1 MDLEYDRS
9 LLGKEHR
16 AGPFEITKELIRD
29 YSLAVGETNPIYLDE
44 DAARKAGHPT
54 VVAPATLCTI
64 FLREETIPDIN
75 LKFGNARFHAGQIVE
90 PLAPILAGDSMMAS
104 SYLKEVYP
112 KTGRSGTMVFI
123 VFETIF
129 ANQRGERVASV
140 QESYAA
146 RE

>member
-29 YSLAVGETNPIYLDE
+29 YCLAVGETNPIYLDE

-64 FLREETIPDIN
+64 FLREETVPDIN

-112 KTGRSGTMVFI
+112 KTEGAPARWSLSFSRRSSPT
-123 VFETIF
+123 
-129 ANQRGERVASV
+129 RG
-140 QESYAA
+140 A